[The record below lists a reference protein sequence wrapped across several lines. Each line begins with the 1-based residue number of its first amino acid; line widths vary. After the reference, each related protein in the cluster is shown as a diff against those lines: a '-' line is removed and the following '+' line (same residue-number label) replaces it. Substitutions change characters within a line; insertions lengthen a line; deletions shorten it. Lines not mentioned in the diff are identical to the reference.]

1 MNFNLEPTWA
11 MGRAEMVRTGATLKS
26 TGGGHI
32 FMYTNAK
39 YMLKKEPSQITNK
52 TETKSF

>member
-1 MNFNLEPTWA
+1 
-11 MGRAEMVRTGATLKS
+11 MVRTGATLKL

-39 YMLKKEPSQITNK
+39 YILKTEPSPITNK
-52 TETKSF
+52 TETKSFLS